1 MYFLIVLISI
11 SAPWLLV
18 RIKRRFRSCFEVGNP
33 LSVAPFHQAM
43 RLEPLEA
50 LPLAVFHGKIPIKKT
65 QSGQNAGEGEK
76 VGKTI
81 MFARRMSIQMR
92 AGASRNRSMA
102 MSFLWRDQNEAVS
115 SQCR

>member
-11 SAPWLLV
+11 STPWLLV
-18 RIKRRFRSCFEVGNP
+18 RIKRRFRSCFEVGESAIGRP
-33 LSVAPFHQAM
+33 VPSRE